1 MMRLIELFD
10 ITAHEI
16 SLTGSWWF
24 YINTK
29 SQNKINGN
37 IKLQ

>member
-1 MMRLIELFD
+1 MMRLIEQFD

-16 SLTGSWWF
+16 SLTGSRWF
-24 YINTK
+24 YINTT

-37 IKLQ
+37 MGLQ